1 MLSQTNEKFL
11 TIYFNMWIDGQ
22 QETKISKLTRV
33 LFKANYLCDTYEYL
47 KEMDIVTDISM
58 MEYSLSIGQIAK
70 ISIYLK
76 YLKSYREIMKYKFLL
91 SLTCLQY
98 CQLNDL
104 FCIKFLDVQHYVYG
118 CSFMVWLPLY
128 YMFLKSKSNDE
139 SYLENWFF
147 TYI

>member
-1 MLSQTNEKFL
+1 
-11 TIYFNMWIDGQ
+11 
-22 QETKISKLTRV
+22 
-33 LFKANYLCDTYEYL
+33 
-47 KEMDIVTDISM
+47 MDIVTDISM

-118 CSFMVWLPLY
+118 CSFMV
-128 YMFLKSKSNDE
+128 
-139 SYLENWFF
+139 
-147 TYI
+147 